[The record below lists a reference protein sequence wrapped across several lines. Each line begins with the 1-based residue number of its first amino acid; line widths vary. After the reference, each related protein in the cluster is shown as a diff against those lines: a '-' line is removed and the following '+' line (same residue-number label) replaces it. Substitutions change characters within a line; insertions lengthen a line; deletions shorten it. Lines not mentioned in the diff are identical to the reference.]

1 MVLPERQPG
10 GWSARGQPCD
20 AIHSALRKQMNTYS
34 ETCLGYR
41 TGLLQQAT
49 SSPLLMS
56 NGNLYLSLS
65 HEDSIL
71 SCIYG
76 WQKISKKKDL
86 LRWGGQTRLKSKTY
100 AGLNSNFMMI
110 CIYNYIYIYTCI
122 ILKGF
127 LYIYIYNPGTAYV
140 SNKKQ
145 QQLDSTNAYFA
156 APRCEGGHGCQEGW
170 LRTRKCRRCTPQPR
184 LRQSW
189 SPR

>member
-1 MVLPERQPG
+1 MISRFANLLVGGCIHNIRQPKILFADPGFWVCWLG
-10 GWSARGQPCD
+10 GKSEDNCFLKQVEWCCQNGSLADGARGANLALPFTQPSGNKWTP
-20 AIHSALRKQMNTYS
+20 IQR
-34 ETCLGYR
+34 LGYR

-110 CIYNYIYIYTCI
+110 CIYNYIYIHVSS
-122 ILKGF
+122 LKVF
-127 LYIYIYNPGTAYV
+127 YIYI
-140 SNKKQ
+140 
-145 QQLDSTNAYFA
+145 
-156 APRCEGGHGCQEGW
+156 
-170 LRTRKCRRCTPQPR
+170 
-184 LRQSW
+184 
-189 SPR
+189 